1 LLILSNWSQSFIS
14 MKNISESLAGRVG
27 KSFVNNGID
36 LKRYL
41 YYYRDR
47 YGLECDTILR
57 LNNG

>member
-1 LLILSNWSQSFIS
+1 